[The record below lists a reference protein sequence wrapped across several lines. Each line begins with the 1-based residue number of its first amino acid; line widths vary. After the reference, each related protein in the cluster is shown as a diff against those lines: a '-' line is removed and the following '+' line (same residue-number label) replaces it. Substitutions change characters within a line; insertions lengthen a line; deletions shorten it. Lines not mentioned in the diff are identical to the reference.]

1 MHHAMLSRGVAA
13 LLAAT
18 GAWCSL
24 AAWRMGLWMD
34 GAPGAGLLPFV
45 SASLLCVLS
54 VLSVLSVFAEPIP
67 PEEERSTWPRF
78 GIYLLVALMFASLL
92 DLLGSMA
99 VFSLGLLLLLNRAEQ
114 VPAGRSAFWA
124 IVLGCGATVFFRLVL
139 DVPLPDPLLDRLQ
152 GY

>member
-13 LLAAT
+13 LLAAA

-34 GAPGAGLLPFV
+34 GVPGAGLLPFV

-54 VLSVLSVFAEPIP
+54 VLSAFAEPIP

-99 VFSLGLLLLLNRAEQ
+99 VFSLGLLLLNRAEQ
-114 VPAGRSAFWA
+114 VPAARSAFWA

>member
-1 MHHAMLSRGVAA
+1 MHHAMLSRGDAA

-18 GAWCSL
+18 GPWSSL

-54 VLSVLSVFAEPIP
+54 VLSAFAEPIS